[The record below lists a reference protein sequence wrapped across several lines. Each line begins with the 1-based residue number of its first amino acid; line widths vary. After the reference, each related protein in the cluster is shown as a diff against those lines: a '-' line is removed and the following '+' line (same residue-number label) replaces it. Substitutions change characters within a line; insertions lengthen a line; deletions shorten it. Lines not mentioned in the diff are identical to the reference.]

1 MGCPYER
8 IALSFGDYSAKFPL
22 PNGEWLSLQ
31 DKVVVERKMHLD
43 ELCHCFCQER
53 PRFTREFERAKEA
66 NAKVY
71 LLIEGATWEN
81 AYNGKYRSQMRS
93 SALIASMLAW
103 LARYD
108 CQMIFCK
115 AETSGKIIKDILYRE
130 GKERMERG
138 DADEEILHSG

>member
-1 MGCPYER
+1 MGCHYER
-8 IALSFGDYSAKFPL
+8 IALNFGDYSAKFPL
-22 PNGEWLSLQ
+22 PNGEWFSLA
-31 DKVVVERKMHLD
+31 DKVVVERKMDLT
-43 ELCHCFCQER
+43 ELCACYCRER
-53 PRFTREFERAKEA
+53 GRFTKEFERAKEA
-66 NAKVY
+66 GAKIY
-71 LLIEGATWEN
+71 LLIEDATWEN

-130 GKERMERG
+130 GKELMERELN
-138 DADEEILHSG
+138 A